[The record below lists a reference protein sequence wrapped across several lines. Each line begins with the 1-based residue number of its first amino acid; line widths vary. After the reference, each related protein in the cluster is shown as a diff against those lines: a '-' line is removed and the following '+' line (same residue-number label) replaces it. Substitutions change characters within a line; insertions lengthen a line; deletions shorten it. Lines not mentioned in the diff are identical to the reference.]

1 MKDTHKLLTIALAS
15 RILIIIVMLISS
27 FLFMY
32 ATTEHMNINE
42 MKTPIIG
49 IFMRWDSAYY
59 LQIAQNG
66 YPVGYPNVKT
76 FPNSTG
82 SGSPMPL
89 VIANHLWAFYP
100 LYPAA
105 MKALALVFTSF
116 LTVTSALML
125 SGVIISNISFFVSA
139 YFFYKLTQ
147 KLFNS
152 RIALISTAFY
162 SFWVG
167 AAFFSAIYTEALFMA
182 LAIGAFY
189 YLAENK
195 LSRAVFLGFLASFT
209 RSDGF
214 LIAIPFLIY
223 ALQSMSIFKFG
234 STSPETPKDPKF
246 QSVKL
251 LISSAIVA
259 SPVLL
264 YNIAG
269 YFLAG
274 GVFPVQIIAK
284 DSNWGIYPLLTN
296 QFAAPYCSVPSV
308 QTFIILGLIFAL
320 MPTAYFIFSIEKV
333 FTVESKTLGYW
344 VFYASMAYVLFTNA
358 IVYSVLRYAIPMLPI
373 YWVSA
378 KIYTKKRI
386 VGLILFA
393 IMTVMLI
400 IGAYLLEINSP
411 YFM

>member
-1 MKDTHKLLTIALAS
+1 MKDTHKALTIALAS
-15 RILIIIVMLISS
+15 RILIIIVMLVSS

-32 ATTEHMNINE
+32 ATTEHMNVNE

-66 YPVGYPNVKT
+66 YPLGYPNVKT

-125 SGVIISNISFFVSA
+125 SGIIISNIAFFVSA

-167 AAFFSAIYTEALFMA
+167 AVFFSAIYTEALFMA
-182 LAIGAFY
+182 LALGAFY

-214 LIAIPFLIY
+214 LIAIPFLIC
-223 ALQSMSIFKFG
+223 ALQSMRIFKFG
-234 STSPETPKDPKF
+234 STSLETVKDKF
-246 QSVKL
+246 QSAKL

-274 GVFPVQIIAK
+274 GVFPVQVIAI
-284 DSNWGIYPLLTN
+284 DSNWGIYPLLAK
-296 QFAAPYCSVPSV
+296 QFTAPYCSVPSV
-308 QTFIILGLIFAL
+308 QAFIILGLIFAL
-320 MPTAYFIFSIEKV
+320 MPVAYFVLSIENV

-344 VFYASMAYVLFTNA
+344 AFYASMAYVLFTSA

-373 YWVSA
+373 YWISA
-378 KIYTKKRI
+378 KIYAKKR
-386 VGLILFA
+386 VYGLILFA

-400 IGAYLLEINSP
+400 ISAYLLEINSP